1 MNNNDF
7 ELPEYNNFIE
17 KYNELRTIISK
28 MELNNNITERL
39 IDINQKLEQT
49 NLEIYKLL
57 MEIND
62 NNNIEPSPNEI
73 ERRKDLALW
82 ENVKRKFGPAIS
94 FYLLTLSQSI

>member
-7 ELPEYNNFIE
+7 ELPEYNDFIE

-28 MELNNNITERL
+28 IELNNNITERL

-82 ENVKRKFGPAIS
+82 ENVKNKFGPAIS
-94 FYLLTLSQSI
+94 FYVLTLSQSI